1 MTDMVDTTEHTST
14 APRDSGRARPAPYD
28 SGRARTAT
36 DTVSDANGRHA
47 TRAARIGL
55 LSVSLGTAGLGG
67 AWQAAAT
74 AFPPALQ
81 VSDALFT
88 VSGLIWLVLLA
99 QYLRHGGARW
109 RNLRHDLRHPVQG
122 FALGYVPIIGML
134 IAGHFSRFGLTGAR
148 WAYAVFLT
156 VAALIAARLLAH
168 WLTGALSTTTL
179 HPGYLLPVSSA
190 PFVASAMASTLRLP
204 GVADAAFA
212 VGLLYWLA
220 FGTVILGSLVTNGP
234 LPGPARPAL
243 TVLTIPPATG
253 GIAWTAAHKGVFDA
267 VGYGFAGALLF
278 TVLLVA
284 FLLPELRQP
293 AFHPGLWIFSFPIA
307 ASTNF
312 TIRWIHGSA
321 LPGGPA
327 LTGVLLAGATIALG
341 LLAAATLHHRARRAL
356 PI

>member
-14 APRDSGRARPAPYD
+14 APRGSGPARPAAD
-28 SGRARTAT
+28 I
-36 DTVSDANGRHA
+36 VSDVNVPHA
-47 TRAARIGL
+47 TRAARIRL

-74 AFPPALQ
+74 TFPPALQ

-99 QYLRHGGARW
+99 QYLRHGGTRW
-109 RNLRHDLRHPVQG
+109 HNLRHDLRHPGDG
-122 FALGYVPIIGML
+122 FALGYVPLIGML
-134 IAGHFSRFGLTGAR
+134 ITGHFSRFELTGAR
-148 WAYAVFLT
+148 WVYAVFLIL
-156 VAALIAARLLAH
+156 AAFIAARLLAH
-168 WLTGALSTTTL
+168 WLTGTLSTTAL

-190 PFVASAMASTLRLP
+190 PFVGSAVASTLGLP

-220 FGTVILGSLVTNGP
+220 FGTVVLGSLVTAGP

-267 VGYGFAGALLF
+267 VGYGFAGTLLF
-278 TVLLVA
+278 TVLLVV

-293 AFHPGLWIFSFPIA
+293 SFHPGLWIFSFPVA

-312 TIRWIHGSA
+312 TIRWIHASA
-321 LPGGPA
+321 PPGGPA
-327 LTGVLLAGATIALG
+327 LTGILLAGATSALC
-341 LLAAATLHHRARRAL
+341 LLATATLRHRARRVL
-356 PI
+356 PS

>member
-14 APRDSGRARPAPYD
+14 APCESGPARPAAD
-28 SGRARTAT
+28 I
-36 DTVSDANGRHA
+36 VSAVNGLHA
-47 TRAARIGL
+47 TRAARIRL

-67 AWQAAAT
+67 AWQAGVT
-74 AFPPALQ
+74 TFPSALQ

-99 QYLRHGGARW
+99 QYLRHGGTRW
-109 RNLRHDLRHPVQG
+109 HNLRHDLRHPGDG
-122 FALGYVPIIGML
+122 FTLGYVPIIGML
-134 IAGHFSRFGLTGAR
+134 ITGHFSRFELTGAR
-148 WAYAVFLT
+148 WVYAVFLIL
-156 VAALIAARLLAH
+156 AALIAARLLAH
-168 WLTGALSTTTL
+168 WLTGALSTTAL

-190 PFVASAMASTLRLP
+190 PFVASAVASTLRLP

-220 FGTVILGSLVTNGP
+220 FGTVILGGLVTGGP

-267 VGYGFAGALLF
+267 VGYGFAGTLLF
-278 TVLLVA
+278 TVLLVV

-293 AFHPGLWIFSFPIA
+293 SFHPGVWIFSFPIA

-312 TIRWIHGSA
+312 AVRWIHASA

-327 LTGVLLAGATIALG
+327 LTGILLAGATLALG
-341 LLAAATLHHRARRAL
+341 LLAAVTLHHRARRAL
-356 PI
+356 PS

>member
-1 MTDMVDTTEHTST
+1 MTHMTQMAQMTDTSESVRTT
-14 APRDSGRARPAPYD
+14 PRGAGPARPAAGGVSD
-28 SGRARTAT
+28 SSGRH
-36 DTVSDANGRHA
+36 V
-47 TRAARIGL
+47 TRAARISL
-55 LSVSLGTAGLGG
+55 LSVSLGFAGLGG

-74 AFPPALQ
+74 TFPAAVQ

-88 VSGLIWLVLLA
+88 VSGLIWSVLLA

-109 RNLRHDLRHPVQG
+109 RNLRHDLRHPGQG
-122 FALGYVPIIGML
+122 FALAYIPVIGML

-148 WAYAVFLT
+148 WVYAVFLT

-168 WLTGALSTTTL
+168 WLTGTLSATVL

-190 PFVASAMASTLRLP
+190 PFVASAIASTLTLP

-220 FGTVILGSLVTNGP
+220 FGTVILGSLVTGDR
-234 LPGPARPAL
+234 LPRPARPAL

-267 VGYGFAGALLF
+267 VGYGFAGILAF
-278 TVLLVA
+278 TVLIVVL
-284 FLLPELRQP
+284 LLPELHQP
-293 AFHPGLWIFSFPIA
+293 AFQPGLWVFSFPIA

-312 TIRWIHGSA
+312 AVRWIHASA
-321 LPGGPA
+321 LPAGPA
-327 LTGVLLAGATIALG
+327 LTGILLTGATSALG
-341 LLAAATLHHRARRAL
+341 LLTAATLRHRARQAR
-356 PI
+356 PS

>member
-1 MTDMVDTTEHTST
+1 MIDLAETADHTGT
-14 APRDSGRARPAPYD
+14 APSGSGRTPPAADID
-28 SGRARTAT
+28 SEVNGRQATRTA
-36 DTVSDANGRHA
+36 
-47 TRAARIGL
+47 RIRL

-67 AWQAAAT
+67 AWQAAVT
-74 AFPPALQ
+74 TFPPALQ

-109 RNLRHDLRHPVQG
+109 RNLRHDLRHPGQG
-122 FALGYVPIIGML
+122 FTLGYVPIIGML
-134 IAGHFSRFGLTGAR
+134 ITGHFSRFELTGAR

-156 VAALIAARLLAH
+156 AAALIAARLLAH
-168 WLTGALSTTTL
+168 WLTGTLSTTTL

-190 PFVASAMASTLRLP
+190 PFVASAIASTLRLP

-220 FGTVILGSLVTNGP
+220 FGTVILGGLVTGGP

-267 VGYGFAGALLF
+267 VGYGFAGTLLF
-278 TVLLVA
+278 TVLLVV

-312 TIRWIHGSA
+312 AIRWVHASA

-327 LTGVLLAGATIALG
+327 LTGILLAGATLALG
-341 LLAAATLHHRARRAL
+341 LLTAATVHHRARRAR

>member
-14 APRDSGRARPAPYD
+14 APRGSGPAHPAD
-28 SGRARTAT
+28 GI
-36 DTVSDANGRHA
+36 VSDVNGPHA

-74 AFPPALQ
+74 TVPAAPR
-81 VSDALFT
+81 VSDALFI
-88 VSGLIWLVLLA
+88 VSGLIWLMLLA
-99 QYLRHGGARW
+99 QYLRHGGTRW
-109 RNLRHDLRHPVQG
+109 RNLRHDLRHPGQG
-122 FALGYVPIIGML
+122 FTLGYVPIIGML
-134 IAGHFSRFGLTGAR
+134 IAGHFSSYGITGSR
-148 WAYAVFLT
+148 WAYAVFVT

-168 WLTGALSTTTL
+168 WLTGALSATVL
-179 HPGYLLPVSSA
+179 HPGYLLPISSA
-190 PFVASAMASTLRLP
+190 PFVASAVASTLRLP
-204 GVADAAFA
+204 GVADASFA

-220 FGTVILGSLVTNGP
+220 FGTVILGSLVTGGP

-267 VGYGFAGALLF
+267 VGYGFAGTLLF
-278 TVLLVA
+278 TVLLVV
-284 FLLPELRQP
+284 FLLPELNQP
-293 AFHPGLWIFSFPIA
+293 SFHPGLWIFSFPIA

-312 TIRWIHGSA
+312 AIRWIHASA

-327 LTGVLLAGATIALG
+327 LTGVLLAGATMALG
-341 LLAAATLHHRARRAL
+341 LLAAATLHHRARRTL
-356 PI
+356 PS

>member
-1 MTDMVDTTEHTST
+1 MTDMVDTKEHTRT
-14 APRDSGRARPAPYD
+14 APRRTGPARPVA
-28 SGRARTAT
+28 
-36 DTVSDANGRHA
+36 DTVSGVNGRHA

-67 AWQAAAT
+67 AWQAAVPV
-74 AFPPALQ
+74 FPAALR

-88 VSGLIWLVLLA
+88 VSCLIWLVLLA

-109 RNLRHDLRHPVQG
+109 HNLRHDLRHPGQG

-134 IAGHFSRFGLTGAR
+134 IAGHFSRFGITGPR
-148 WAYAVFLT
+148 WAYAVFVT

-168 WLTGALSTTTL
+168 WLMGALSATVL

-190 PFVASAMASTLRLP
+190 PFVASATASTLRLP

-220 FGTVILGSLVTNGP
+220 FGTVILGSLVTGGA

-253 GIAWTAAHKGVFDA
+253 GIAWVAAHKGVFDA
-267 VGYGFAGALLF
+267 VGYGFAGTLVF

-284 FLLPELRQP
+284 FLIPELRQP
-293 AFHPGLWIFSFPIA
+293 SFHPGLWIFSFPVA
-307 ASTNF
+307 ACTNF
-312 TIRWIHGSA
+312 VIRWIHASA
-321 LPGGPA
+321 PPAGPA
-327 LTGVLLAGATIALG
+327 LTAILLTGATSALVLLAAG
-341 LLAAATLHHRARRAL
+341 TLHHRARRAL
-356 PI
+356 PS

>member
-14 APRDSGRARPAPYD
+14 APRGSGPARSAAGIVPQ
-28 SGRARTAT
+28 
-36 DTVSDANGRHA
+36 VNGADA
-47 TRAARIGL
+47 TRAARIRL
-55 LSVSLGTAGLGG
+55 LSISLGTAGLGG
-67 AWQAAAT
+67 AWQAAVT
-74 AFPPALQ
+74 TFPPALQ

-99 QYLRHGGARW
+99 QYLRHGGTRW
-109 RNLRHDLRHPVQG
+109 RNLRHDLRHPGDG
-122 FALGYVPIIGML
+122 FTLGYVPIIGML
-134 IAGHFSRFGLTGAR
+134 ITGHFSRYGITGPR
-148 WAYAVFLT
+148 WAYAVFVTL
-156 VAALIAARLLAH
+156 AALIAARLLAH
-168 WLTGALSTTTL
+168 WLTGALSATVL

-190 PFVASAMASTLRLP
+190 PFVASAVASTLRLP
-204 GVADAAFA
+204 DVADAAFA

-220 FGTVILGSLVTNGP
+220 FGTVILGGLVTGGP

-267 VGYGFAGALLF
+267 VGYGFAGTLLF
-278 TVLLVA
+278 TVLLVV

-293 AFHPGLWIFSFPIA
+293 SFHPGLWIFSFPIA

-312 TIRWIHGSA
+312 AIRWIHASE

-327 LTGVLLAGATIALG
+327 LTGILLAGATSALG
-341 LLAAATLHHRARRAL
+341 LLAAATLLHRARRAL
-356 PI
+356 PS

>member
-14 APRDSGRARPAPYD
+14 APRGSGPARPAAD
-28 SGRARTAT
+28 I
-36 DTVSDANGRHA
+36 VSDVNGPQA
-47 TRAARIGL
+47 IRAARIRL

-67 AWQAAAT
+67 AWQAAVT
-74 AFPPALQ
+74 TFPSALQ
-81 VSDALFT
+81 VSDALFL

-99 QYLRHGGARW
+99 QYLRHGGIRW
-109 RNLRHDLRHPVQG
+109 RNLRHDLRHPGDG

-134 IAGHFSRFGLTGAR
+134 ITGHFSRFELTGAR
-148 WAYAVFLT
+148 WVYAVFLT
-156 VAALIAARLLAH
+156 LAAFIAARLLAH
-168 WLTGALSTTTL
+168 WLTGALSSTAL

-190 PFVASAMASTLRLP
+190 PFVASAVASSLGLP

-220 FGTVILGSLVTNGP
+220 FGTVILGGLVTGGP

-267 VGYGFAGALLF
+267 VGYGFAGTLLF
-278 TVLLVA
+278 TVLLVV
-284 FLLPELRQP
+284 FLLPELHQP
-293 AFHPGLWIFSFPIA
+293 AFHPGMWIFSFPIA

-312 TIRWIHGSA
+312 AIRWIHASA
-321 LPGGPA
+321 LRGGPA
-327 LTGVLLAGATIALG
+327 LTGILLAGATLALG
-341 LLAAATLHHRARRAL
+341 VLAAASLHHRARRTL
-356 PI
+356 PS

>member
-1 MTDMVDTTEHTST
+1 MTDMVDTTEHTS
-14 APRDSGRARPAPYD
+14 AGPHGNGPARPAN
-28 SGRARTAT
+28 GIA
-36 DTVSDANGRHA
+36 SDDNGRHA
-47 TRAARIGL
+47 ARAARIGL

-74 AFPPALQ
+74 TFAPALR
-81 VSDALFT
+81 VSDALFA

-99 QYLRHGGARW
+99 QYLRHGGSRW
-109 RNLRHDLRHPVQG
+109 RNVRHDLRHPGQG
-122 FALGYVPIIGML
+122 FALGYVPIVGML
-134 IAGHFSRFGLTGAR
+134 IAGHFSRFELTGAR
-148 WAYAVFLT
+148 WAYAVSLT

-168 WLTGALSTTTL
+168 WLTGALSSATL

-190 PFVASAMASTLRLP
+190 PFVASAMASTLGLP

-220 FGTVILGSLVTNGP
+220 FGTVILGSLVANGP

-253 GIAWTAAHKGVFDA
+253 GIAWTAAHQGVFDA
-267 VGYGFAGALLF
+267 VGYGFAGTLLF

-284 FLLPELRQP
+284 FLLPELNQP
-293 AFHPGLWIFSFPIA
+293 SFHPGLWVFSFPIA

-312 TIRWIHGSA
+312 AIRWVHASA

-327 LTGVLLAGATIALG
+327 LTGILLAGATIALV

-356 PI
+356 PG

>member
-14 APRDSGRARPAPYD
+14 APRASGPVRPAAD
-28 SGRARTAT
+28 IA
-36 DTVSDANGRHA
+36 SDVNGPHA
-47 TRAARIGL
+47 TRAARIRL

-67 AWQAAAT
+67 AWQAAVT

-81 VSDALFT
+81 VSDALFI

-109 RNLRHDLRHPVQG
+109 RNLRHDLRHPGDG

-134 IAGHFSRFGLTGAR
+134 ITGHFSRFELTGAR
-148 WAYAVFLT
+148 WVYAVFLT
-156 VAALIAARLLAH
+156 LAAFIAARLLAH
-168 WLTGALSTTTL
+168 WLTGTLSATAL

-190 PFVASAMASTLRLP
+190 PFVASAVASTLRLP

-220 FGTVILGSLVTNGP
+220 FGTVILGGLVTGGP

-253 GIAWTAAHKGVFDA
+253 GIAWTAAHRGVFDA
-267 VGYGFAGALLF
+267 VGYGFAGTLLF
-278 TVLLVA
+278 TVLLVL

-293 AFHPGLWIFSFPIA
+293 AFHPGLWIYSFPVA

-312 TIRWIHGSA
+312 AIRWIRASA
-321 LPGGPA
+321 PPGGPA
-327 LTGVLLAGATIALG
+327 LTGILLAGATLALC
-341 LLAAATLHHRARRAL
+341 LLATATLRHRARRVL
-356 PI
+356 PG

>member
-14 APRDSGRARPAPYD
+14 APRGSGPARPAAD
-28 SGRARTAT
+28 I
-36 DTVSDANGRHA
+36 VSDVNVPHA
-47 TRAARIGL
+47 TRAARIRL

-74 AFPPALQ
+74 TVPVAPQ

-99 QYLRHGGARW
+99 QYLRHGGTRW
-109 RNLRHDLRHPVQG
+109 RNLRHDLRHPGDG
-122 FALGYVPIIGML
+122 FTLGYVPIIGML
-134 IAGHFSRFGLTGAR
+134 IAGHFSRYGITGPR
-148 WAYAVFLT
+148 WAYAVFVS

-168 WLTGALSTTTL
+168 WLTGALSATAL

-190 PFVASAMASTLRLP
+190 PFVASAVASTLRLP

-220 FGTVILGSLVTNGP
+220 FGTVILGSLVTGGP

-267 VGYGFAGALLF
+267 VGYGFAGILLF
-278 TVLLVA
+278 TVLLVV

-293 AFHPGLWIFSFPIA
+293 SFHPGLWIFSFPIA

-312 TIRWIHGSA
+312 AIRWIHASA
-321 LPGGPA
+321 LPGGSA
-327 LTGVLLAGATIALG
+327 LTGALLAGATVALG

-356 PI
+356 PS

>member
-14 APRDSGRARPAPYD
+14 APRGSGPARPAAD
-28 SGRARTAT
+28 I
-36 DTVSDANGRHA
+36 VSDVNGPQA
-47 TRAARIGL
+47 IRAARIRL

-67 AWQAAAT
+67 AWQAAVT
-74 AFPPALQ
+74 TFPSALQ
-81 VSDALFT
+81 VSDALFL

-99 QYLRHGGARW
+99 QYLRHGGIRW
-109 RNLRHDLRHPVQG
+109 RNLRHDLRHPGDG
-122 FALGYVPIIGML
+122 FTLGYVPIIGML
-134 IAGHFSRFGLTGAR
+134 ITGHFSRFELTGAR
-148 WAYAVFLT
+148 WVYAVFLIL
-156 VAALIAARLLAH
+156 AAFIAARLLAH
-168 WLTGALSTTTL
+168 WLTGALSSTAL

-190 PFVASAMASTLRLP
+190 PFVASAVASSLGLP
-204 GVADAAFA
+204 RVADAAFA

-220 FGTVILGSLVTNGP
+220 FGTIILGSLVAGGP

-267 VGYGFAGALLF
+267 VGYGFAGTVLF
-278 TVLLVA
+278 TVLLVV
-284 FLLPELRQP
+284 FLIPELRQP

-312 TIRWIHGSA
+312 TVRWIHASA

-327 LTGVLLAGATIALG
+327 LTGILLTGATSALA
-341 LLAAATLHHRARRAL
+341 LLAAATVHHRARRTL
-356 PI
+356 PS

>member
-1 MTDMVDTTEHTST
+1 MTDMVATTEHTRT
-14 APRDSGRARPAPYD
+14 APRGSGPARPAAD
-28 SGRARTAT
+28 IASE
-36 DTVSDANGRHA
+36 VNGRHA

-74 AFPPALQ
+74 TVPAAPR
-81 VSDALFT
+81 VSDVLFAI
-88 VSGLIWLVLLA
+88 SGLIWLVLLA

-109 RNLRHDLRHPVQG
+109 RNLRHDLRHPGQG
-122 FALGYVPIIGML
+122 FTLGYVPIIGML
-134 IAGHFSRFGLTGAR
+134 IAGHFSRLGITGPR
-148 WAYAVFLT
+148 WAYAVFVT
-156 VAALIAARLLAH
+156 MAALIAARLLAH
-168 WLTGALSTTTL
+168 WLTGALSATVL

-190 PFVASAMASTLRLP
+190 PFIASATASTLRLP

-220 FGTVILGSLVTNGP
+220 FGTVILGSLVTSGP

-253 GIAWTAAHKGVFDA
+253 GIAWTAAHKGAFDA
-267 VGYGFAGALLF
+267 VGYGFAGTLLF

-293 AFHPGLWIFSFPIA
+293 SFHPGLWIFSFPIA
-307 ASTNF
+307 ACTNF
-312 TIRWIHGSA
+312 AIRWIHASA

-327 LTGVLLAGATIALG
+327 LTGILLAGATIALG
-341 LLAAATLHHRARRAL
+341 LLAAATLHHRARRAR
-356 PI
+356 PS